1 MGDDI
6 NALKEKFTTK
16 EIYFYNMI
24 NKFYRRCDNKM
35 INNVIDI
42 VNGTS
47 DISLRI
53 LDWFVTR
60 YSSKNKIMIDMSDS
74 LSDVHISYKAQLKSY
89 KKKYFDPFKRRE
101 KFEYVF
107 KNVNKTLWTTIGQ
120 LNFFRWIIESHIID
134 YIETNYDFLSTEM
147 NVSNKNDKKRKKE
160 KTITKKINSFSNTKQ
175 CIKTVNNIGINID
188 KKIENEHVKLILT
201 FN

>member
-6 NALKEKFTTK
+6 NALKEKFTVK

-134 YIETNYDFLSTEM
+134 YIETNYEFLSTEM